1 MESPGTR
8 PGVASI
14 PLRQPEQEREGGV
27 VRTSLASH
35 LRLEDVFL
43 AVTMGLV
50 GPILVAVQGSGGPF
64 DVEHA
69 SAPAVSIT
77 EMARLLAVVGLE
89 LSSRAYPAGPPIRD
103 TAHLA
108 LLERLRRVVPLTCAG
123 RYEVP
128 MGMPGNRRA
137 WDAVLTI
144 AGGEVAV
151 EAETRLRDLQSL
163 LRRIA
168 GKLRDSHGLSVAIL
182 LLSNT
187 RHNRRLL
194 VDHGDVIASAF
205 PAPGTEILRVLG
217 VWRAASAER
226 SLATVTG

>member
-89 LSSRAYPAGPPIRD
+89 LSSRA
-103 TAHLA
+103 
-108 LLERLRRVVPLTCAG
+108 
-123 RYEVP
+123 
-128 MGMPGNRRA
+128 
-137 WDAVLTI
+137 
-144 AGGEVAV
+144 
-151 EAETRLRDLQSL
+151 
-163 LRRIA
+163 
-168 GKLRDSHGLSVAIL
+168 
-182 LLSNT
+182 
-187 RHNRRLL
+187 
-194 VDHGDVIASAF
+194 
-205 PAPGTEILRVLG
+205 
-217 VWRAASAER
+217 
-226 SLATVTG
+226 